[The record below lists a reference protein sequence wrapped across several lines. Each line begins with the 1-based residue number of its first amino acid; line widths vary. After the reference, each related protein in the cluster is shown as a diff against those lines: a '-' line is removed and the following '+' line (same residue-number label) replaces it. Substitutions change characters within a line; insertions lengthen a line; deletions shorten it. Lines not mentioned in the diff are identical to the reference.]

1 MRPANTVTTIDRRS
15 LSSQYS
21 RKMRQRRRHAQNP
34 LPHNDCLSASE
45 VERLIKA
52 AQCCGR
58 NGHRDATLILLA
70 YRHGFRVSELINLK
84 WSHIDFD
91 TGTVLVSRFKNG
103 RETVHPLTEREIHS
117 LRELE
122 SQSTNGDFVFVGNHK
137 GPLST
142 STVHRM
148 VRRAGEEAG
157 LRNPVQ
163 PYMLHRARGFD
174 LATATSTTNTTRH

>member
-1 MRPANTVTTIDRRS
+1 
-15 LSSQYS
+15 
-21 RKMRQRRRHAQNP
+21 MRQRRRNAGYS
-34 LPHNDCLSASE
+34 LPYSECLTASE

-52 AQCCGR
+52 AQYCGR
-58 NGHRDATLILLA
+58 YGLRDATLILLA

-84 WSHIDFD
+84 WSHIDFE

-103 RETVHPLTEREIHS
+103 RETVHPLTAREIS
-117 LRELE
+117 NLRELE
-122 SQSTNGDFVFVGNHK
+122 RYSADSELVFISNHK

-142 STVHRM
+142 STVQRM

-163 PYMLHRARGFD
+163 PYMLHQARGFD
-174 LATATSTTNTTRH
+174 LATATSSNHTTRH